1 MAGLSDWPAT
11 DDIDKFAGV
20 VDSILATSSLAADSV
35 SVGVGSTSHTVSRS
49 VVRLKD
55 FFEPH

>member
-55 FFEPH
+55 FF